1 MVAGFERS
9 TTTPPS
15 SPKWDYER
23 NIKESER
30 KTMKNP
36 VKVRIGWFN
45 VTATEEKEESSSANE
60 VRSEEGNVLVV
71 YICNDHPIRERQHE

>member
-1 MVAGFERS
+1 
-9 TTTPPS
+9 
-15 SPKWDYER
+15 
-23 NIKESER
+23 
-30 KTMKNP
+30 MKNP

-45 VTATEEKEESSSANE
+45 VNATEEKEESSSANE

>member
-1 MVAGFERS
+1 
-9 TTTPPS
+9 
-15 SPKWDYER
+15 
-23 NIKESER
+23 
-30 KTMKNP
+30 MKNP